1 MTDNESIA
9 AGRVAVITGGAS
21 GIGLAVA
28 RQLGEG
34 GHPVALLD
42 RQGDVVQKAA
52 DELRESGITALAAEV
67 DVTDRG
73 AVDKALDQ
81 VRREL
86 GPVRIMVTSAGIEST
101 APFGDIT
108 LDDWDRV
115 LAVNLTGTFHCVQ
128 AVVPDMKEAGWG
140 RIVTIS
146 SSSAQSGAPDRAHY
160 VASKGGVIA
169 LTKALSFELAPL
181 GITANTIPPSIID
194 TPMAREGAKHDAMI
208 NLDALATMTPVRR
221 IGTPDDVAAA
231 TAFLCSDAAGFITG
245 QIIGVN
251 GGWYL

>member
-1 MTDNESIA
+1 MSTNDTTAS
-9 AGRVAVITGGAS
+9 GRVAVITGGAS

-28 RQLGEG
+28 RQLGET
-34 GHPVALLD
+34 GHPVALFDLPGETLQQAAEGL
-42 RQGDVVQKAA
+42 RGD
-52 DELRESGITALAAEV
+52 GITALACEV
-67 DVTDRG
+67 DVTDRS
-73 AVDKALDQ
+73 AIDKAMDQ
-81 VRREL
+81 VRTEL
-86 GPVRIMVTSAGIEST
+86 GPVTIMVTSAGIETT
-101 APFGDIT
+101 APFDDIAA
-108 LDDWDRV
+108 DDWERV
-115 LAVNLTGTFHCVQ
+115 LAVNLTGTFHSVQ
-128 AVVPDMKEAGWG
+128 SAVSDMKEAGWG

-245 QIIGVN
+245 QVIGVN
-251 GGWYL
+251 GGWYV